1 MFRPTLT
8 ATDEWTK
15 DADSSLI
22 NHAYISQPA
31 CTAVHIALVELLSSW
46 GIRPAGLNGHSS
58 GEMAAAYAAGALSID
73 TAMSIAYHRGASTI
87 IFRKQYPQ
95 LRGAMLAIGGSE
107 TELND
112 FLETNL
118 NQNVVKACVNS
129 PTSLT
134 LSRYEEAIAEADRVA
149 KMQKIFSRKLHS
161 DVAYIP
167 TIWALSQSV
176 IDPP

>member
-1 MFRPTLT
+1 MRSNRALRP
-8 ATDEWTK
+8 K
-15 DADSSLI
+15 
-22 NHAYISQPA
+22 H
-31 CTAVHIALVELLSSW
+31 
-46 GIRPAGLNGHSS
+46 
-58 GEMAAAYAAGALSID
+58 
-73 TAMSIAYHRGASTI
+73 
-87 IFRKQYPQ
+87 
-95 LRGAMLAIGGSE
+95 LRGFGLETNMLAIGGSE

-129 PTSLT
+129 PTSLPF
-134 LSRYEEAIAEADRVA
+134 SRYEEAIAEVDRVA